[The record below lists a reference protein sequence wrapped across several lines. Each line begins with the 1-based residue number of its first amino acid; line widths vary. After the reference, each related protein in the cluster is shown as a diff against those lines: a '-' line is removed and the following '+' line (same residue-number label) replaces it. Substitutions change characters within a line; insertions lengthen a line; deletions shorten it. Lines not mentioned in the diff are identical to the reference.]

1 MAGVLVVG
9 FLFIAVPAVVVVA
22 VVWLLRKNQAGSR
35 RLKAIP
41 AGWRPIEGRVIGNK
55 VEEAARTNPG
65 DWSFYF
71 PMVFFEY
78 TVEGQ
83 RYTGAQG
90 VDRAY
95 QEEYRVKKVLADYP
109 VGNPITVYY
118 DPLKPGEAKLRMRS

>member
-35 RLKAIP
+35 RIKSIP
-41 AGWRPIEGRVIGNK
+41 SGWRAIDGRVIGNK
-55 VEEAARTNPG
+55 VQAAVRTRPE
-65 DWSFYF
+65 DFDFYY
-71 PMVFFEY
+71 PMVLFEY
-78 TVEGQ
+78 VVEGQ

-95 QEEYRVKKVLADYP
+95 GDEYRVRKILVEYP

-118 DPLKPGEAKLRMRS
+118 DPLKPEDAKLRMRS